1 MVNNKT
7 TVMSV
12 FKLLDEYKDYLLSEV
27 MNTIYQLDSILK
39 KNTETLWQTVDIES
53 VFKLLDEY
61 KDYLLSREVK

>member
-12 FKLLDEYKDYLLSEV
+12 FKLLV
-27 MNTIYQLDSILK
+27 
-39 KNTETLWQTVDIES
+39 
-53 VFKLLDEY
+53 DEY

>member
-7 TVMSV
+7 TVT
-12 FKLLDEYKDYLLSEV
+12 EV
-27 MNTIYQLDSILK
+27 MNTIYQIDSILK

-61 KDYLLSREVK
+61 KVYLLSREVK

>member
-27 MNTIYQLDSILK
+27 MNTIYQFDSILK
-39 KNTETLWQTVDIES
+39 KNTETLWQTVDI
-53 VFKLLDEY
+53 DM
-61 KDYLLSREVK
+61 EVK

>member
-27 MNTIYQLDSILK
+27 MNTLHLIDSILK
-39 KNTETLWQTVDIES
+39 KN
-53 VFKLLDEY
+53 